1 MIGEDENY
9 KDQTERQSHVLSRW
23 AYRKVSSQFDA
34 KLMDGRKSFIFSW
47 DQKHRP
53 IHEEAMVHFLDPQKQ
68 EVIFVPEK
76 RPPIQTT
83 SLKQL
88 PAAETVKDDEDR
100 LHSPKPLTH
109 ESQTANNQG
118 MTCVLSPLKHS
129 HPQLGATPETSKPHI
144 SDIGEEPMEQ
154 DASDDFETIEI
165 SDVKGKWE
173 TFHNRFTY
181 RPHRPLS
188 KESALKISNK

>member
-47 DQKHRP
+47 DQKHRS

-76 RPPIQTT
+76 RPPVQTT
-83 SLKQL
+83 TLEQS
-88 PAAETVKDDEDR
+88 PAAETVKDYEDR
-100 LHSPKPLTH
+100 PHSPKPLTH

-118 MTCVLSPLKHS
+118 MTPLKHS
-129 HPQLGATPETSKPHI
+129 PQLGATPENSKPCVND
-144 SDIGEEPMEQ
+144 SEEEPIKQ
-154 DASDDFETIEI
+154 DALHDYETINM
-165 SDVKGKWE
+165 SDVIGK
-173 TFHNRFTY
+173 
-181 RPHRPLS
+181 
-188 KESALKISNK
+188 